1 MRRVFLK
8 PFSVLTSFGILV
20 LVLVAGIFMT
30 RRQLDQQKSAQYE
43 IDHTRNVLNNLLI
56 TEWLVKDAETAQR
69 AFVFTGEGHY
79 LEPYHAAVAQVS
91 PHLNTLAPL
100 IADDPRQLAAL
111 ASLRRLASEKIS
123 EMQGTIDLYHQG
135 RPEEARKIILSG
147 QGEVLMDQVQAVVMS
162 MRGEELRRDAHRSA
176 EYDRS
181 VRRTINSLY
190 LVGAVAVVGLCLLAL
205 FILRSMHLREQYTR
219 EIREQRE
226 WFRVTLMSIGDAVI
240 ATDDEGKV
248 TLMNP
253 LAERL
258 TGKTSQQAVGRAI
271 QEIFPVTNELTGA
284 AAENPVERAIEE
296 GRVVEQANHTVLNAD
311 GRRIPIDDSA
321 AAIRDDRDSLIGAV
335 LVFRDVTRER
345 KSQELLRRT
354 EKLTA
359 AARLSATFAHEINNP
374 LEAVSNLIYL
384 AKINS
389 GEPAAVV
396 AQLTAAERELARVA
410 HMTRQTLGFYRE
422 THEARPMELAQ
433 IMDSV
438 LELYANKIK
447 AKEIAVDRRYN
458 FCPPIIGIPGEI
470 RQAMANL
477 ISNAMDAV
485 GNRGKILL
493 QIECTQERGE
503 RVAEIAIQDDGPGIP
518 SEVMEHI
525 FEPFF
530 TTKRDVGTGLGLY
543 VTRQIAGRHGGT
555 LEVRPAG
562 GTGGMRGACFVLRI
576 PIDHIPEAAGQ
587 MPSQAA

>member
-1 MRRVFLK
+1 MWGASLK

-30 RRQLDQQKSAQYE
+30 RWQLDRQKSAQYR
-43 IDHTRNVLNNLLI
+43 IDHTRNVLNNLLT

-69 AFVFTGEGHY
+69 AFIFTGEERY
-79 LEPYHAAVAQVS
+79 LKPYDAGVAQVS

-100 IADDPRQLAAL
+100 IADDPRQVAAM
-111 ASLRRLASEKIS
+111 ASLRRLVSEKIS
-123 EMQGTIDLYHQG
+123 EMQETIDLYHQG
-135 RPEEARKIILSG
+135 KPEDARKIILSG
-147 QGEVLMDQVQAVVMS
+147 QGTDLMDQVQAVVMS
-162 MRGEELRRDAHRSA
+162 MRGEELRRDALRSA

-181 VRRTINSLY
+181 VQRTINSLY

-219 EIREQRE
+219 EIQEQRE

-240 ATDDEGKV
+240 ATDGEGKV
-248 TLMNP
+248 TFMNP

-258 TGKTSQQAVGRAI
+258 TGKTTEQSVGRPI
-271 QEIFPVTNELTGA
+271 QEIFSITNELTGA
-284 AAENPVERAIEE
+284 AVENPVERAIEE
-296 GRVVEQANHTVLNAD
+296 ERVVEQANHTVLNAD

-354 EKLTA
+354 EKLAT

-543 VTRQIAGRHGGT
+543 MTRQIVGRHGGT
-555 LEVRPAG
+555 LEVRPSG
-562 GTGGMRGACFVLRI
+562 SRGGMRGACFVLRI
-576 PIDHIPEAAGQ
+576 PIDHTPEAAGQ